1 MIKNKKYY
9 TLEEH
14 FNNLVKNKYFRK
26 TIVKEVVRSDKRRT
40 KNSNVF
46 EQKIYEIVDYDPS
59 ITLVVGENIFCN
71 VNPIIFFENSKNK
84 YILDL
89 PVIKIRIDYNNIR
102 VDERKSY
109 RGIDTIIN
117 IPNEIMGFDSES
129 LKYTRDPHFVSKY
142 NGQIVIYCQDLSKD
156 YVNSVLY
163 KKELLNKDI
172 FVALKTF
179 GNSVYRFST
188 YEKALDYYKNKS
200 DLESAISKAVGFDIY
215 IREPNVKF
223 EEKEVEDLKTPYM
236 IIESKK

>member
-1 MIKNKKYY
+1 MIRNKKYY

-26 TIVKEVVRSDKRRT
+26 TVVKEVIRCDKRS
-40 KNSNVF
+40 KNSDAF
-46 EQKIYEIVDYDPS
+46 EQKIYEIIDYEPA

-71 VNPIIFFENSKNK
+71 INPIEFFENSKNK
-84 YILDL
+84 YVLKL
-89 PVIKIRIDYNNIR
+89 PVMKIRIDYDNIR

-109 RGIDTIIN
+109 RGIDTVIN
-117 IPNEIMGFDSES
+117 IHNEIMGFDSER
-129 LKYTRDPHFVSKY
+129 LRYTRDPYFISKY
-142 NGQIVIYCQDLSKD
+142 NGRIIIYCQELSKN
-156 YVNSVLY
+156 YVDSVLY
-163 KKELLNKDI
+163 KKELLSKDI

-188 YEKALDYYKNKS
+188 YKKALDYYENKS

-215 IREPNVKF
+215 IREPNLNF
-223 EEKEVEDLKTPYM
+223 NEKDAEDLKIPYM